1 MATETKTATKAQDEK
16 AEDGLPGSPLVAS
29 PTGPVPVSALAATPE
44 DAAKLRS
51 ERTKAIREEREHPR
65 ASDLLD
71 EETVRGMNGAERY
84 TVARQRGY
92 EVRSRRISADR
103 FLELQQKDEQLKS
116 KKS

>member
-1 MATETKTATKAQDEK
+1 MAKEAEATKAPSEK

-29 PTGPVPVSALAATPE
+29 PTGPVPVSSLAATPE
-44 DAAKLRS
+44 DAATLRS

-65 ASDLLD
+65 ARDLLD